1 MGGREGRPYICLKSD
16 GRVRTPAP
24 TAGTEAVPSFRRGR
38 TLAGPQIYAA
48 RPGGR
53 ALRLSTS
60 RHLLGKAR
68 RGCGIAPA
76 EILGKLGPGGPEKNA
91 NRHSDFARRKCS
103 SIFQVRVPRNGGSRG
118 TANMDTKCPS

>member
-76 EILGKLGPGGPEKNA
+76 EILGKLGPGGPKKTQIATQILRAGN
-91 NRHSDFARRKCS
+91 S
-103 SIFQVRVPRNGGSRG
+103 
-118 TANMDTKCPS
+118 